1 MSSRRVGREALN
13 YVRYEKKKV
22 HFSMK
27 KEIFVSHISLHL
39 RLEYITLKF
48 QFTVVVFKFLA
59 HGNQFLIRTF
69 SKVNMQ
75 IHATRVETNY
85 CIVFKYDRQA
95 YQNSLKKRSA

>member
-1 MSSRRVGREALN
+1 
-13 YVRYEKKKV
+13 
-22 HFSMK
+22 MK
-27 KEIFVSHISLHL
+27 KEIFVCHISLHL

-48 QFTVVVFKFLA
+48 QFTVIVFKFLA

-85 CIVFKYDRQA
+85 YIQFNMIGKLVKTVSKSDLHNPCTW
-95 YQNSLKKRSA
+95 N